1 MDLGTYIEHNG
12 RPAVRFERTYAH
24 SVDRVWAAVSDPEE
38 LAHWFPSSVEISP
51 RAGGVVT
58 FSGDPYT
65 DDAPGVVLA
74 FDPPRRLSFTWTQDE
89 LHLELASVADGHCR
103 LTLINVVEDRSAAA
117 RYAA

>member
-51 RAGGVVT
+51 GRAASSPSPEIPT
-58 FSGDPYT
+58 PTTRRASFSPSTRHG
-65 DDAPGVVLA
+65 A
-74 FDPPRRLSFTWTQDE
+74 
-89 LHLELASVADGHCR
+89 
-103 LTLINVVEDRSAAA
+103 
-117 RYAA
+117 